1 VSVLV
6 GQQSE
11 SALWT
16 HIALNPWASL
26 PFSPPSHPSRS
37 SQSTELSFLCVT
49 PGSPAIYFA
58 HGTGHTSVLLSQFI
72 PLSSSPAVSTCL
84 FSYLHLHYCPANR
97 FIYIIFLDFTYM
109 RYYTIPVLLWV
120 ISFYMTSMSLQMTQF
135 HSFSCLSNSPLCV
148 CTTASLSLFMPE

>member
-1 VSVLV
+1 MNTYSPYPLSLPPIQPPHPTHL
-6 GQQSE
+6 GHHR
-11 SALWT
+11 ALS
-16 HIALNPWASL
+16 WASCAL
-26 PFSPPSHPSRS
+26 HQVP
-37 SQSTELSFLCVT
+37 
-49 PGSPAIYFA
+49 PAIYFA

-148 CTTASLSLFMPE
+148 GTTASLSLFKPE